1 MSSLQVIT
9 APAKDW
15 IAALNRLTPA
25 MAGKKSMPI
34 LNCIVINPAKLTLS
48 GYNFET
54 SAVTGVM
61 SAEGSGD
68 PFLVSWRWL
77 LDAIRTTSGK
87 TKTAT
92 ATVSLDVA
100 KITVSSCGYELHTET
115 ANFSEYP
122 EIPNAAPSVESMLPA
137 AELRASLRRA
147 SVAASA
153 DDTLPLL
160 QSVQVNMLDGGI
172 ELLATDRYRLANDYV
187 SGTGKGE
194 ASFLLSRPAI
204 KAIDRFITGES
215 VSIGI
220 RERHVSIVTETTTYT
235 SLAVDGDYP
244 KIRSLFP
251 AEVTGAFEVDR
262 AVLIEAAKV
271 ALTMNTE
278 YSPCCVDLSKDGA
291 QVTFDYGLF
300 GPSKSPTAAG
310 GCVAGAVDP
319 IRFAMNPKYLIESL
333 QQITT
338 DKVRISYTSLPKPF
352 LFTPEGVAAGDEKA
366 LKYLIMPVRMP
377 Q

>member
-25 MAGKKSMPI
+25 MSGKKSMPI
-34 LNCIVINPAKLTLS
+34 LNFIVVNPAKLTLS

-54 SAVTGVM
+54 SAVTGLL

-87 TKTAT
+87 TKTAP
-92 ATVSLDVA
+92 ATVSLDGT
-100 KITVSSCGYELHTET
+100 KITVSSCGYELHAET
-115 ANFSEYP
+115 ANLSEYP
-122 EIPNAAPSVESMLPA
+122 EIPNAAPSVESMLPPA
-137 AELRASLRRA
+137 ALRAALRRA
-147 SVAASA
+147 RVAASA

-187 SGTGKGE
+187 SGVGEGE
-194 ASFLLSRPAI
+194 ASFLLSRSTI
-204 KAIDRFITGES
+204 KAIDRFITGET

-220 RERHVSIVTETTTYT
+220 RERHISIITETTTYT

-251 AEVTGAFEVDR
+251 DEVTGAFEVDR
-262 AVLIEAAKV
+262 TVLIEAAKV

-278 YSPCCVDLSKDGA
+278 YSPCCIDLSKDGG

-310 GCVAGAVDP
+310 GCVAGAADP

-338 DKVRISYTSLPKPF
+338 DIVRISYTSLPKPF
-352 LFTPEGVAAGDEKA
+352 LFSPQGVAAGDEKA